1 MCINSYMRNAI
12 HKTSLCMKNRKLV
25 HMGVSCRTAENLRN
39 DSELKKL
46 PRCLVLESQLKFV
59 HDDACKM

>member
-1 MCINSYMRNAI
+1 
-12 HKTSLCMKNRKLV
+12 MKNRKLV